1 MGMLSSKSIVKDSW
15 YYIFPCCMYG
25 KHFNPANIHLDEDVL
40 KTSFVFV
47 FRRGLDQDQYSRLG
61 HKSSRGLQD
70 IFNTSCNNVFK
81 TFSRRIIK
89 LNCSC

>member
-47 FRRGLDQDQYSRLG
+47 FRRGLDQEQYSRLG

-81 TFSRRIIK
+81 TFSRHIIK
-89 LNCSC
+89 LNCSR